1 MESLEPM
8 PQLFPFRGLRYNL
21 EKLAAEGHSLN
32 SVATPP
38 YDVINEAQQVSFAER
53 HPANFIQVDLNPK
66 TPQDSE
72 QNNPYTRAGQLIQQ
86 WENEQTL
93 IGEAEPAIYAY
104 SQSWK
109 EGAETI
115 ERKGAIV
122 LLKLEEFESGQVLP
136 HEHTLK
142 GPKQDRI
149 QLMRSTLCNLSQ
161 VFMIYSDATR
171 TLENLLYPADQPTGW
186 AEATDADGVIHRF
199 NPVIDSAIIGKIQA
213 LLQDKPLLIADG
225 HHRYETAL
233 SYKQEVR
240 DQLKAKTG
248 QQPPEGSLLSDY
260 AMIFVTNMD
269 DPGLKVY
276 PTHRILYQWP
286 QGWNAPRFEMELF
299 KRYEIVT
306 EGETFSYRR
315 AGTSELVKLR
325 LKTEA
330 QPSQLPPLLDIYDAA
345 LLEETVFK
353 GIFNQPGEALKN
365 EHLLGFYRNQDE
377 IEALWDSGKT
387 VGGFFLAAPS
397 VKLVHEI
404 CQSGHRMPQKSTY
417 FYPKIL
423 SGLVI
428 YPYRPF
434 AQAEGHALSGV
445 LPQAQPLNPQDFEAQ
460 TLAFSQRPY

>member
-1 MESLEPM
+1 M

-21 EKLAAEGHSLN
+21 EKLATEGHSLN

-53 HPANFIQVDLNPK
+53 HPANFIRVDLNPK

-72 QNNPYTRAGQLIQQ
+72 QNNPYTRAGQFIQQ

-109 EGAETI
+109 EGTETI

-149 QLMRSTLCNLSQ
+149 QLMRSTLCSLSQ
-161 VFMIYSDATR
+161 VFMIYSDPTR
-171 TLENLLYPADQPTGW
+171 TLENLLYPAGQATGW
-186 AEATDADGVIHRF
+186 AEATDADGVVHSF
-199 NPVIDSAIIGKIQA
+199 KPVTDSAVIGKIQA

-240 DQLKAKTG
+240 DQLKEKTG
-248 QQPPEGSLLSDY
+248 QEPPEGSLLSDY

-286 QGWNAPRFEMELF
+286 QSWDAQRFETELF
-299 KRYEIVT
+299 QRYEIVT

-325 LKTEA
+325 IKPEA
-330 QPSQLPPLLDIYDAA
+330 QPTQLPPLLDIYDAA

-377 IEALWDSGKT
+377 IEALWATGKA

-428 YPYRPF
+428 FPYRPF
-434 AQAEGHALSGV
+434 AKAEGHALSGV